1 MTNKNRY
8 DIIALSNQR
17 ENIKLTNTH
26 EQACGLPRRNTYD
39 LYDEIWGFLDR
50 GSECD
55 FDDEDFSKEN
65 CINFLT
71 KVRDK
76 LGGCIMMNTIDI
88 KAKLKEL
95 IDRYEEQR
103 EEASNL
109 MSTYIDYGDDAD
121 KTYWIDFGTYNTLDC
136 VLTALRKLYKEI

>member
-1 MTNKNRY
+1 
-8 DIIALSNQR
+8 
-17 ENIKLTNTH
+17 
-26 EQACGLPRRNTYD
+26 
-39 LYDEIWGFLDR
+39 
-50 GSECD
+50 
-55 FDDEDFSKEN
+55 
-65 CINFLT
+65 
-71 KVRDK
+71 
-76 LGGCIMMNTIDI
+76 MNTIDI

-121 KTYWIDFGTYNTLDC
+121 KRYWIDFCTYNTLDC